1 MTLIAHDQ
9 FALRSGLFDESHM
22 LWRRNALLQQMVDAT
37 EEALSELAKLNGVD
51 ATRFLKLTVLQSLGT
66 RYR

>member
-1 MTLIAHDQ
+1 
-9 FALRSGLFDESHM
+9 M